1 MFNYFCS
8 RLTIV
13 CYFFSPVQTNLD
25 SPTGP
30 KIRRRKSA
38 AGVAE
43 PTMTVNTREAMD
55 EIYGIFNQP
64 MDASSTASDGGAESE
79 FSDADED
86 DYTSAGDSTETGRIS
101 TTTTEYDDDEE
112 VGDDTRAELT
122 TEGTSTI
129 GDVDDVTVGGVGDVD
144 VGEDDG
150 EDGDCEDSK
159 SVSAWSDF
167 TTSKHVPKS
176 GLFEQQK
183 QKQQQQQQQQ
193 HQQNRQ
199 NQHFMERDEGGAASV
214 GFPIFTDAQNDTTNG
229 QEVLVTPTTEEPPST
244 VALSL
249 PEPPE
254 GYNVPTR
261 PYRDETQIAHSRLP
275 FMTPIIEKTESSLGG
290 ITGRG
295 PGTNKRDYHHHASK
309 TPSRTSQ
316 NPKTP
321 TIPEAGQELWS
332 SPFEDVT
339 REDGFDE
346 NEKVRQ
352 PVLLQMAKD
361 SKANKASPLQPK
373 IIAKNEIDTP
383 FSKGPI
389 IPDLQCNPM
398 DEGIRAT
405 IIERANPPIRA
416 YAGYSEDRDREF
428 GKEAEIRKFTKLLAK
443 AKSGGTADDRTLM
456 NLSHPPVIDLPGAKR
471 YYTIKRELGKGA
483 YAPVFLVE
491 SAKPD
496 DEDST
501 ANSLEDSD
509 ERSSSSR
516 SDEGQQQQQQQPGV
530 IRQPLEALKME
541 NPPTAWEFYML
552 RQTHRRLGVS
562 RAAESIIHAHE
573 MHLFRDECYLILQ
586 HRNQGTLLDVVN
598 LARSCPNAISGCSGS
613 GSNGNPGLDEPLAL
627 FFVAELLRTVE
638 AMHARGIIHGDIK
651 PDNVLIRLDALA
663 DIPWTAQYQRDGRG
677 GWSAKGI
684 TLIDFGR
691 AIDTRAFQPGA
702 TFVADWEAG
711 LADCPEIRELRPWT
725 YQIDY
730 YGLAGVVHSLL
741 FGKYMETV
749 VENRGDRGDVDG
761 SARGLGTA
769 TKTYR
774 IRESLK
780 RYWQTDL
787 WAELL
792 DLLLN
797 PARHVAGEEG
807 AKMPVLKG
815 LGRCRERIEEWLE
828 MNCEKGVGLKALVRK
843 LESAIKERRR

>member
-1 MFNYFCS
+1 
-8 RLTIV
+8 
-13 CYFFSPVQTNLD
+13 
-25 SPTGP
+25 
-30 KIRRRKSA
+30 
-38 AGVAE
+38 
-43 PTMTVNTREAMD
+43 MTVNTLEAMD

-101 TTTTEYDDDEE
+101 TTTTEYDEEEE

-122 TEGTSTI
+122 EGTSTT

-144 VGEDDG
+144 VCEDDG

-167 TTSKHVPKS
+167 TASKHVPRS
-176 GLFEQQK
+176 GSSEQQK
-183 QKQQQQQQQQ
+183 QHQHQ
-193 HQQNRQ
+193 HQQNQ
-199 NQHFMERDEGGAASV
+199 QTQQDEGAASV
-214 GFPIFTDAQNDTTNG
+214 GFPIFTDAENDATND
-229 QEVLVTPTTEEPPST
+229 QEVLVTPTTEEPSST
-244 VALSL
+244 VGSSL

-261 PYRDETQIAHSRLP
+261 PFRDETQIAHSRLP

-321 TIPEAGQELWS
+321 TIPEAGPDLWS

-339 REDGFDE
+339 CEDGFDG

-352 PVLLQMAKD
+352 PALLQMAKENKV
-361 SKANKASPLQPK
+361 KALPLQPK
-373 IIAKNEIDTP
+373 NIAKYEIDTP
-383 FSKGPI
+383 FTKGPI

-398 DEGIRAT
+398 DEGIRTT
-405 IIERANPPIRA
+405 IIERANPPITA
-416 YAGYSEDRDREF
+416 YAGYFEHRDREF
-428 GKEAEIRKFTKLLAK
+428 GKEAEIRKFTKSLAK
-443 AKSGGTADDRTLM
+443 AKSGAADDRTLM
-456 NLSHPPVIDLPGAKR
+456 SLSHPPLIDLPGAKR
-471 YYTIKRELGKGA
+471 HYTIKRELGKGA

-491 SAKPD
+491 SISPD

-501 ANSLEDSD
+501 STSFEDSD
-509 ERSSSSR
+509 KQSSSSR
-516 SDEGQQQQQQQPGV
+516 SDEGQQQLEV

-552 RQTHRRLGVS
+552 RQTHRRLAIS
-562 RAAESIIHAHE
+562 RAAESIIRAHE

-586 HRNQGTLLDVVN
+586 HRNQGTLLDVIN
-598 LARSCPNAISGCSGS
+598 LARSCPHAISGSSG
-613 GSNGNPGLDEPLAL
+613 GGGGGNGNPGVDEPLAL

-638 AMHARGIIHGDIK
+638 AMHSRGIIHGDIK

-691 AIDTRAFQPGA
+691 AIDTRAFQPTA

-749 VENRGDRGDVDG
+749 VEKGENTNDG
-761 SARGLGTA
+761 GRGLGTA
-769 TKTYR
+769 KTYR

-797 PARHVAGEEG
+797 PARHVADGKEEG
-807 AKMPVLKG
+807 GKMPLLKG
-815 LGRCRERIEEWLE
+815 LGRCRQRIEDWLE

-843 LESAIKERRR
+843 LEGAIKERRK